1 MKLVHTTTLPAEAH
15 LIKGYLEA
23 AGIAAMIQGDDL
35 TGLQGALP
43 MQEARPSLWV
53 ADDDQA
59 RAEALIQ
66 EFLQSQP
73 ATTGATPWRCPR
85 CGEHLDPQFTD
96 CWNCG
101 ASRPVAG
108 DASGG

>member
-35 TGLQGALP
+35 IGLQGALP

-53 ADDDQA
+53 ADKDQTQ
-59 RAEALIQ
+59 AEALIQ
-66 EFLQSQP
+66 EFLQNQP
-73 ATTGATPWRCPR
+73 ATAGTQWWRCPS
-85 CGEHLDPQFTD
+85 CGERLEPQFTD

-101 ASRPVAG
+101 ASRPTATDVP
-108 DASGG
+108 